1 MYIFVFKYLNTSFAA
16 IPRERVR
23 KIFRRLFTEPL
34 LPLREA
40 QDSFFDFLRFHSSLW
55 NVKAGSVFFFFFFLS
70 LFFFFCFFF
79 LFSSPF
85 SFLFHREDFIEP
97 RYFLELF
104 PIVIPGSSCRTI
116 KRWTERNGET
126 PFSVRKEKRRG
137 EEGKERKGKKVRES
151 EKFASSSDNTRFR
164 QPTVD
169 YFYARTQ
176 LFIVQRIIRSIRPL
190 RHSHYENSRSCPRTF
205 ALFFRQ
211 AIFALTLLTTSTTK
225 RFFFFFLSLMRDTFT
240 YRILG
245 KLQ

>member
-55 NVKAGSVFFFFFFLS
+55 NVKAGSVFFFFFFFS

-79 LFSSPF
+79 PFLLSLFLPFSSRR
-85 SFLFHREDFIEP
+85 FHRATIFP
-97 RYFLELF
+97 RVISYCHSRVFLPDDKAL
-104 PIVIPGSSCRTI
+104 
-116 KRWTERNGET
+116 NGTKWRDTVFRSE
-126 PFSVRKEKRRG
+126 RKEARGRRK
-137 EEGKERKGKKVRES
+137 GKERKKSKRIGE
-151 EKFASSSDNTRFR
+151 ASSNDNTRFR